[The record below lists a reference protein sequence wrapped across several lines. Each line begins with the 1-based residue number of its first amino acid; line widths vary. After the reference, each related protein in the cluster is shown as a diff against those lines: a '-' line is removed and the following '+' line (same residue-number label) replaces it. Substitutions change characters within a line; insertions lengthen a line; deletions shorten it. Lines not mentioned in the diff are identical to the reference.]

1 VRVGDILEW
10 LACAALVYAAYLWS
24 GRSMAALATAA
35 CLGYLAQCYSG
46 RVLPVGWVG
55 SAVRAVVARRAR
67 RKTPT

>member
-1 VRVGDILEW
+1 
-10 LACAALVYAAYLWS
+10 LWS